1 MKETNKGKPYF
12 RPCSQGGRVIK
23 QRWKVFIESWNNER
37 DKRRE
42 RERERYKLT
51 PGIRS
56 SSGTRN
62 SNKLLVDVVVVVL
75 KYLGEEK
82 ERERI
87 PLWNGD
93 RASDGLVHS
102 IPENLSVFI
111 LALGISLEILHTHT
125 HPFQYES
132 SL

>member
-1 MKETNKGKPYF
+1 M
-12 RPCSQGGRVIK
+12 
-23 QRWKVFIESWNNER
+23 
-37 DKRRE
+37 
-42 RERERYKLT
+42 
-51 PGIRS
+51 
-56 SSGTRN
+56 
-62 SNKLLVDVVVVVL
+62 VVVVL

-125 HPFQYES
+125 HIYTHPFQYEP

>member
-12 RPCSQGGRVIK
+12 HPCVSQGGRVIK

-37 DKRRE
+37 DKRRERERE

-82 ERERI
+82 ERERGFLCGMATVQVTGWCTQS
-87 PLWNGD
+87 PK
-93 RASDGLVHS
+93 
-102 IPENLSVFI
+102 
-111 LALGISLEILHTHT
+111 T
-125 HPFQYES
+125 
-132 SL
+132 